1 MEETVYRKQI
11 KKERL
16 MKTVVD
22 SESVERSVKN
32 DEVRVGN
39 VAPVVGSRVFGCVLL
54 LCKSVGILIK
64 SLSFGFHSYTSSTP
78 SSLLLPPLT
87 SSYLLFTSSIPFSS
101 LLFPYHPP
109 LPFSSLLSL
118 LLSNLFS
125 YSLTFAFPFSP
136 PSPLL

>member
-87 SSYLLFTSSIPFSS
+87 SYLRFPPLTSSYLLLPPLTSSY
-101 LLFPYHPP
+101 LLLPP
-109 LPFSSLLSL
+109 LTSL
-118 LLSNLFS
+118 
-125 YSLTFAFPFSP
+125 P
-136 PSPLL
+136 PLA

>member
-87 SSYLLFTSSIPFSS
+87 SSYLPTSSCLI
-101 LLFPYHPP
+101 LRP
-109 LPFSSLLSL
+109 L
-118 LLSNLFS
+118 
-125 YSLTFAFPFSP
+125 T
-136 PSPLL
+136 